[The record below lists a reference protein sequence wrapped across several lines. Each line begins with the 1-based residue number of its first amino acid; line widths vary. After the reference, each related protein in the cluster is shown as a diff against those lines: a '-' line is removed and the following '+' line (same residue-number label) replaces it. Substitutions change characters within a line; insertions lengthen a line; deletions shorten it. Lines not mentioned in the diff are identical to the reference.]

1 MAFTTPYTPA
11 RRYSYSTNRQL
22 NASRKW
28 KFGRSRKCHGLMRY
42 RNVYSAS
49 RTPTDLFGDPISRQY
64 TRKEICET
72 QQGSE
77 YVLQNNRYM
86 TSYVTYPAKTRT
98 GTNNR
103 VRSYIKLTGLTMS
116 GTFGIRCS
124 EIMKDVDQPP
134 GLYGVVSIVL
144 VRDKSPKIYSTL
156 QPLMPFVDLFGSV
169 SSCRGTLKVAER
181 HRERFVV
188 LNQTSILINTPHC
201 NAMKKFSIRNCIPRT
216 YSTWVTFKDEEEDS
230 STGLYSNTLR
240 NAILIYYVWLSDVPS
255 QLDMYSNVML
265 NYIG

>member
-1 MAFTTPYTPA
+1 MAFTTPYSSA
-11 RRYSYSTNRQL
+11 RRYSSSTNRL
-22 NASRKW
+22 SNASKKLKFW
-28 KFGRSRKCHGLMRY
+28 KSRKYHGFMRY
-42 RNVYSAS
+42 RNVNSTG
-49 RTPTDLFGDPISRQY
+49 RIPTDLFGDPISRQY

-72 QQGSE
+72 RQGSE

-103 VRSYIKLTGLTMS
+103 VRSYIKLTSLTMS
-116 GTFGIRCS
+116 GTFAIRCS
-124 EIMKDVDQPP
+124 DLMTDVDQPS
-134 GLYGVVSIVL
+134 GLYGVVSIVI
-144 VRDKSPKIYSTL
+144 VRDKSPKIYSTA
-156 QPLMPFVDLFGSV
+156 QPLIPFVELFGAV
-169 SSCRGTLKVAER
+169 NSCRGTLKVAER

-201 NAMKKFSIRNCIPRT
+201 NAMKKFSVRNCISRT
-216 YSTWVTFKDEEEDS
+216 YSTWATFKDEEEDS
-230 STGLYSNTLR
+230 ATGLYSNTLR

>member
-1 MAFTTPYTPA
+1 MVFTTPYTPS
-11 RRYSYSTNRQL
+11 RRYLSSANRL
-22 NASRKW
+22 PNASRKW
-28 KFGRSRKCHGLMRY
+28 KSWRPRKYHGLVRY
-42 RNVYSAS
+42 RNSYSAAKA
-49 RTPTDLFGDPISRQY
+49 PTDLFGDPISRQY

-103 VRSYIKLTGLTMS
+103 VRSYIKLTGLSMS
-116 GTFGIRCS
+116 GTFAIRS
-124 EIMKDVDQPP
+124 SDLMTDVDQPS
-134 GLYGVVSIVL
+134 GLYGVVSIVI
-144 VRDKSPKIYSTL
+144 VRDKSPKIYSTA
-156 QPLMPFVDLFGSV
+156 QPLIPFVELFGSV
-169 SSCRGTLKVAER
+169 NACRGTLKVAER
-181 HRERFVV
+181 HLERFVV
-188 LNQTSILINTPHC
+188 LNQSSILINTPHC
-201 NAMKKFSIRNCIPRT
+201 TAMKKFSIRNCIPRT
-216 YSTWVTFKDEEEDS
+216 YSTWATFKDEEEDS
-230 STGLYSNTLR
+230 ATGLYSNTLR

>member
-1 MAFTTPYTPA
+1 MAFTGSYTPG
-11 RRYSYSTNRQL
+11 RRYSASTNRL
-22 NASRKW
+22 FNASRKSKCW
-28 KFGRSRKCHGLMRY
+28 KSRKTHGLVRY
-42 RNVYSAS
+42 RNFYSAS

-124 EIMKDVDQPP
+124 DLMTDVDQPS
-134 GLYGVVSIVL
+134 GLYGVVSIVI
-144 VRDKSPKIYSTL
+144 VRDKSPKIYSSA
-156 QPLMPFVDLFGSV
+156 QPLIPFVELFGSV
-169 SSCRGTLKVAER
+169 NSCRGTLKVAER

-188 LNQTSILINTPHC
+188 LNQTSILINTSHC
-201 NAMKKFSIRNCIPRT
+201 TAMKKFSIRNCIPRT
-216 YSTWVTFKDEEEDS
+216 YSTWATFKDEEEDS

-240 NAILIYYVWLSDVPS
+240 NAILIYYVWLSDIPS
-255 QLDMYSNVML
+255 QLDMYNNVML

>member
-1 MAFTTPYTPA
+1 MAFIGSYTPG
-11 RRYSYSTNRQL
+11 RRHSASTNRL
-22 NASRKW
+22 FNASRKSKGW
-28 KFGRSRKCHGLMRY
+28 KSRKYHGLVRY
-42 RNVYSAS
+42 RNFYSAS

-103 VRSYIKLTGLTMS
+103 VRSYIKLTSLTMS
-116 GTFGIRCS
+116 GTFRIRCS
-124 EIMKDVDQPP
+124 DLMTDVDQPS
-134 GLYGVVSIVL
+134 GLYGVMSIVI
-144 VRDKSPKIYSTL
+144 VRDKSPKIYSTA
-156 QPLMPFVDLFGSV
+156 QPLMPFVELFGSIN
-169 SSCRGTLKVAER
+169 SCRGTLKVAER

-188 LNQTSILINTPHC
+188 LNQTSLLINTPHC
-201 NAMKKFSIRNCIPRT
+201 NAMKKFAIRNCISRT
-216 YSTWVTFKDEEEDS
+216 YSTWATFKDEEEDS
-230 STGLYSNTLR
+230 ATGLYSNTLR
-240 NAILIYYVWLSDVPS
+240 NAILIYYVWLSDVSS

>member
-1 MAFTTPYTPA
+1 MAFTTSYTPA
-11 RRYSYSTNRQL
+11 RRYSYSTNRQP
-22 NASRKW
+22 NASRRW
-28 KFGRSRKCHGLMRY
+28 KFCRSRKYHGLMRY
-42 RNVYSAS
+42 RNLYSAS
-49 RTPTDLFGDPISRQY
+49 KTSTDLFGDPISRQY

-86 TSYVTYPAKTRT
+86 TTYVTYPAKTRT

-124 EIMKDVDQPP
+124 ELMTDVINPLDFMALYRLLSSGINHQRFIQLYNHSCLLLICLVLLVPVV
-134 GLYGVVSIVL
+134 GLLRWQNDRHEKVCGAQSNVHT
-144 VRDKSPKIYSTL
+144 DKYASL
-156 QPLMPFVDLFGSV
+156 Q
-169 SSCRGTLKVAER
+169 R
-181 HRERFVV
+181 
-188 LNQTSILINTPHC
+188 
-201 NAMKKFSIRNCIPRT
+201 MKKFSIRNCIPRT
-216 YSTWVTFKDEEEDS
+216 YSTWATFKDEEEDS

>member
-1 MAFTTPYTPA
+1 MAFTTPYTSA
-11 RRYSYSTNRQL
+11 RRYSSSTNRFS
-22 NASRKW
+22 NASKKMKVW
-28 KFGRSRKCHGLMRY
+28 KFRKNHGLMRY
-42 RNVYSAS
+42 RNVHSTRS
-49 RTPTDLFGDPISRQY
+49 TPTDLFGDPISRQY

-86 TSYVTYPAKTRT
+86 TSYVTYPAKSRT
-98 GTNNR
+98 GTDNR

-124 EIMKDVDQPP
+124 DLMTDVDQPT
-134 GLYGVVSIVL
+134 GLYGVMSIVI
-144 VRDKSPKIYSTL
+144 VRDKSPKIYSTA

-169 SSCRGTLKVAER
+169 NSCRGTLKVAER
-181 HRERFVV
+181 HRDRFVV
-188 LNQTSILINTPHC
+188 LNQSSILINTPHC
-201 NAMKKFSIRNCIPRT
+201 NAMKKFSVRNCIPRT

-240 NAILIYYVWLSDVPS
+240 NAILIYYVWLIDVSS

>member
-11 RRYSYSTNRQL
+11 RRYSSSTNRL
-22 NASRKW
+22 SNPNRKL
-28 KFGRSRKCHGLMRY
+28 KFWRSRKYHGFMRY
-42 RNVYSAS
+42 RNSYSAAK
-49 RTPTDLFGDPISRQY
+49 TPTDLFGDPISRQY

-77 YVLQNNRYM
+77 YALQNNRYM

-116 GTFGIRCS
+116 GTFAIRRS
-124 EIMKDVDQPP
+124 DLMTDVDQPT
-134 GLYGVVSIVL
+134 GLYGVVSIVI
-144 VRDKSPKIYSTL
+144 VRDKSPKIYSTS
-156 QPLMPFVDLFGSV
+156 QPLIPFVDLFGSV
-169 SSCRGTLKVAER
+169 NACRGTLKVAER
-181 HRERFVV
+181 HRERFVL
-188 LNQTSILINTPHC
+188 LNQSSILINTPHC

-216 YSTWVTFKDEEEDS
+216 YSTWVNFKDEEEDS
-230 STGLYSNTLR
+230 STGLYSNTIR

>member
-1 MAFTTPYTPA
+1 MAFTTTYTPG
-11 RRYSYSTNRQL
+11 RRYSSSTNRFFC
-22 NASRKW
+22 ASRKMKGW
-28 KFGRSRKCHGLMRY
+28 KSRKYHGSVRY
-42 RNVYSAS
+42 RNSYSAS
-49 RTPTDLFGDPISRQY
+49 RTSTDLFGDPISRQY

-103 VRSYIKLTGLTMS
+103 VRSYIKLTSLTMS
-116 GTFGIRCS
+116 GTFAIRCS
-124 EIMKDVDQPP
+124 DLMTDVDQPS
-134 GLYGVVSIVL
+134 GLYGVVSIVI
-144 VRDKSPKIYSTL
+144 VRDKSPKIYSTA
-156 QPLMPFVDLFGSV
+156 QPLIPFVELFGAV
-169 SSCRGTLKVAER
+169 NSCRGTLKVAER

-201 NAMKKFSIRNCIPRT
+201 NAMKKFAVRNCISRT
-216 YSTWVTFKDEEEDS
+216 YSTWATFKDEEEDS
-230 STGLYSNTLR
+230 ATGLYSNTLR